1 MVALSKKSNDRIYP
15 VQPQVAVGAV
25 VFRGNKV
32 LLVHRGN
39 PPAEGLW
46 AIPGGKVRLGE
57 SLQEAAE
64 REILEETGITIRAG
78 EPVLTFDMIDRDET
92 NRIRYHYVI
101 IDLVAEYLH
110 GKLSAGDDA
119 LSARWVSSREIAT
132 LSVSAMTR
140 RLLQDRFGF

>member
-64 REILEETGITIRAG
+64 REILEETGVTIRAG

-101 IDLVAEYLH
+101 IDLVGEYLH
-110 GKLSAGDDA
+110 GKLNAGDDA
-119 LSARWVSSREIAT
+119 LSARWVSSIEITA